1 MAKKETTYEEII
13 SELKNRQFRPIYFLY
28 GEEAYYID
36 KISDFILENVLTTD
50 EREFNQTVLY
60 GKDVDIRTVINY
72 AKQFPMMSEYQVVVV
87 KEAQNIKSFDD
98 LQFYAQKPLNSTI
111 LVLCYKY
118 GKPDMRKKFM
128 TEVAKTGVTFE
139 SKKLYDNQ
147 IPTFI
152 ANYLRNKS
160 VSIDTKATMMIAE
173 FLGADL
179 GRVVSEL
186 DKLLISKPAN
196 TQMITPELV
205 EKNIGISKDFNN
217 FELQAALINRNVLK
231 ANRIVHYFEQNPK
244 DNPLVVTLTVLF
256 GFFSNLFLY
265 HYLPNKSPGTVAA
278 ELKINPYFTKDY
290 ELAARNFSGIKTMQ
304 IIALIRECDAR
315 GKGFGN
321 VSASQGEL
329 LKELIYK
336 ILH

>member
-1 MAKKETTYEEII
+1 
-13 SELKNRQFRPIYFLY
+13 
-28 GEEAYYID
+28 
-36 KISDFILENVLTTD
+36 
-50 EREFNQTVLY
+50 
-60 GKDVDIRTVINY
+60 
-72 AKQFPMMSEYQVVVV
+72 
-87 KEAQNIKSFDD
+87 
-98 LQFYAQKPLNSTI
+98 
-111 LVLCYKY
+111 
-118 GKPDMRKKFM
+118 MRRKFM
-128 TEVAKTGVTFE
+128 TEVAKTGITFE

-152 ANYLRNKS
+152 VNYLRSKN
-160 VSIDTKATMMIAE
+160 VSIDTKATMMISE

-179 GRVVSEL
+179 GRIVSEL
-186 DKLLISKPAN
+186 DKLLITKPADEK
-196 TQMITPELV
+196 TITPDLV

-217 FELQAALINRNVLK
+217 FELQAALMSRNVLK

-265 HYLPNKSPGTVAA
+265 YYLPNKSAAVVAS
-278 ELKINPYFTKDY
+278 ELKINPYFVKDY
-290 ELAARNFSGIKTMQ
+290 ELAAKNFSAGKTMQ

-321 VSASQGEL
+321 VSASQGEV
-329 LKELIYK
+329 LKELIYR